1 MQTLRNV
8 WAHLGVINV
17 MAFMNYELTV
27 KHAYF
32 FADHLQL
39 LQHMAC
45 RNLIYRAF
53 RKINLRKLHF
63 VRVSNY
69 WLSPCSRSPTEL
81 WLQRLVKQIGV

>member
-8 WAHLGVINV
+8 WAHLGVVNV

-27 KHAYF
+27 KHAYVL
-32 FADHLQL
+32 ADHLQL

-45 RNLIYRAF
+45 WNLIYRAF

-63 VRVSNY
+63 VKSQQLLAV
-69 WLSPCSRSPTEL
+69 PAFTE
-81 WLQRLVKQIGV
+81 WQRLVKQIGV